1 MRFLNRFKQNLNDSQ
16 VSTCCFA
23 KQKGFTLL
31 ELMIVVAIIGILAGI
46 ALPAYQDYVKRGK
59 AAEATAGLADMRVKM
74 EQFYQ
79 DNRTYAGAPCVAP
92 DDRYFTFACVSDA
105 NTYTITATGRAAQ
118 NVDGL
123 IFTINQDNLKTSE
136 FDGVTGAD
144 CWLSSKSGVC

>member
-1 MRFLNRFKQNLNDSQ
+1 MRFFNQNHLTSNDTSIGFGGD
-16 VSTCCFA
+16 V

-31 ELMIVVAIIGILAGI
+31 ELMITVAIIGILAGI

-92 DDRYFTFACVSDA
+92 DDRYFTFACVLAA

-118 NVDGL
+118 NLDGL
-123 IFTINQDNLKTSE
+123 IFTIDQDNVKTSE
-136 FDGVTGAD
+136 FDGAVGAD

>member
-1 MRFLNRFKQNLNDSQ
+1 MRFFNQDNFRASNTSIGLGGQL
-16 VSTCCFA
+16 

-59 AAEATAGLADMRVKM
+59 AAEATAGLADMRVRM

-123 IFTINQDNLKTSE
+123 IFTIDQDNLKTSE
-136 FDGVTGAD
+136 YDGTVGAD
-144 CWLSSKSGVC
+144 CWLSSKSGAC